1 MKLKANDFKLLLEG
15 NIKSFS
21 LNGEEIIVEGI
32 KDNSSEVKNN
42 DIFIAV
48 KGHKADG
55 HDYINYALGNG
66 ASLIIAENEDKL
78 PKDKLINYIIVK
90 DIKKATADLVY
101 SLNNISIDDFSIV
114 GVTGT
119 NGKSTSVSLV
129 HHILTESGLNST
141 LISTVEIKINNQI
154 IKQPRN
160 TTPGILEIAELLKLS
175 SKSNSKIIN
184 IEVSSHAI
192 DQRRIENLK
201 FDIISYTNITRDHL
215 DYHKNFEDYKKTKL
229 SLMNFLKEN
238 GKIIINIDKLNKK
251 DFYSSNKALI
261 TYGFDE
267 SADYVIKNFEQ
278 NIHQVKFTMK
288 TIDNEFVEIVSPLVG
303 KFNIYNIVNAFIIA
317 KLLGIETELII
328 KAVSSFKGIPG
339 RFQLV
344 PSSKSLG
351 FNCVIDFAH
360 TPDAL
365 EQVLSTAASLTDGRI
380 IIVFGAGGNADQGKR
395 KIMGEVVSQK
405 ADVIILT
412 NDDPKDEDPQKIIE
426 DVLEG
431 IDQTKQFLVI
441 PDRKTAIEAALSF
454 ANKGDIVLIT
464 GRGHEQFQLF
474 ANGKKVKF
482 NDYEVAT
489 KCIETI
495 KRGLRR

>member
-55 HDYINYALGNG
+55 HDYINYALGNGG

-175 SKSNSKIIN
+175 SESNSKIIN

-192 DQRRIENLK
+192 DQRRIEKLK

-215 DYHKNFEDYKKTKL
+215 DYHKNFEDYKK
-229 SLMNFLKEN
+229 N
-238 GKIIINIDKLNKK
+238 
-251 DFYSSNKALI
+251 
-261 TYGFDE
+261 
-267 SADYVIKNFEQ
+267 
-278 NIHQVKFTMK
+278 
-288 TIDNEFVEIVSPLVG
+288 
-303 KFNIYNIVNAFIIA
+303 
-317 KLLGIETELII
+317 
-328 KAVSSFKGIPG
+328 
-339 RFQLV
+339 
-344 PSSKSLG
+344 
-351 FNCVIDFAH
+351 
-360 TPDAL
+360 
-365 EQVLSTAASLTDGRI
+365 
-380 IIVFGAGGNADQGKR
+380 
-395 KIMGEVVSQK
+395 
-405 ADVIILT
+405 
-412 NDDPKDEDPQKIIE
+412 
-426 DVLEG
+426 
-431 IDQTKQFLVI
+431 
-441 PDRKTAIEAALSF
+441 
-454 ANKGDIVLIT
+454 
-464 GRGHEQFQLF
+464 
-474 ANGKKVKF
+474 
-482 NDYEVAT
+482 
-489 KCIETI
+489 
-495 KRGLRR
+495 